1 MMIYNLERLILIDEA
16 FSLG

>member
-1 MMIYNLERLILIDEA
+1 MIYNLERLILIDEA